1 MITRAGCGLTDGTMT
16 DAPGRFF
23 ALLAAAL
30 SFVADDDEPRWEE
43 PRWEEPRWPSSGR
56 LEGPAITARC
66 LARGLRERPGEIGL
80 AGKVEREGN
89 IDQGLV
95 SANQQRLGAF
105 EPFPANVSMGRL
117 TDGGLEG
124 PGEMETAQA
133 CNRCQVVNSKIAF
146 QVNFYVVKHAGQPA
160 SIKPLSHDAGRCQ
173 RRRADVVLK
182 QSGGETGSQC
192 FGKQPAGRSLDLKFR

>member
-30 SFVADDDEPRWEE
+30 SFVADDEE

-80 AGKVEREGN
+80 AGKVERERN
-89 IDQGLV
+89 VDQGPIV
-95 SANQQRLGAF
+95 SRQQCLGMLETFCADVLMRR
-105 EPFPANVSMGRL
+105 PA
-117 TDGGLEG
+117 DGGLERSR
-124 PGEMETAQA
+124 EMEPAQA
-133 CNRCQVVNSKIAF
+133 GNGCQVVDGEIAF
-146 QVNFYVVKHAGQPA
+146 RVRLDVVQHPPQPA
-160 SIKPLSHDAGRCQ
+160 SIKAVLSETLQ
-173 RRRADVVLK
+173 TP
-182 QSGGETGSQC
+182 GG
-192 FGKQPAGRSLDLKFR
+192 